1 MEKLYLSLTEAA
13 EVLGIDRKTMS
24 KIVHSQDFKYTRLG
38 RKILINKQQ
47 MMEFLDEHQIIRY

>member
-13 EVLGIDRKTMS
+13 DILGIDRKTMS

-47 MMEFLDEHQIIRY
+47 MMDFFNTHQIIHY